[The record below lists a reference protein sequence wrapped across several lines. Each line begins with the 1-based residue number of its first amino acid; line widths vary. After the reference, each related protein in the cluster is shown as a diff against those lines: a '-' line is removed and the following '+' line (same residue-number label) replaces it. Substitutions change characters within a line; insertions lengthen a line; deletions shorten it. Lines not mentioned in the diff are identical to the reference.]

1 MRSPTWR
8 LEGSF
13 QESTFFPYHS
23 FWGSNCEYSQHL
35 HPRGHRMGPKSFLRY
50 FPLYLLQ
57 LHIINVFTWQKLK
70 KVSGKNYSLLFYSTQ
85 NQLPGLFCLVISCV
99 HYMNLVNTDLRFWNW
114 IPIWECSTCGYYLC
128 NLEDRYSASLVRLTA
143 ATDCQSLGFLKE
155 LQRWGPHRTKKL
167 KMPRLPTYPV
177 SPSFSLSIINQSM
190 DCTCFWIPLHRI
202 VFAWARIDKY
212 RTEAIVFICPRYCF
226 L

>member
-1 MRSPTWR
+1 MTLPYLSWTESLKGILKTHLYQQESCVKFNHYLCVFRLAPCSPWTTVDTCFSINYHAWLAPFKRFLWCFYFSVWMCMRSPTWR

-35 HPRGHRMGPKSFLRY
+35 HPRSHRMGPKRFLRY
-50 FPLYLLQ
+50 LPLYLLQ

-99 HYMNLVNTDLRFWNW
+99 QYMNLVNTDLRFWNW

-128 NLEDRYSASLVRLTA
+128 NLEDRYSASLV
-143 ATDCQSLGFLKE
+143 SSY
-155 LQRWGPHRTKKL
+155 
-167 KMPRLPTYPV
+167 RLPKFG
-177 SPSFSLSIINQSM
+177 FS
-190 DCTCFWIPLHRI
+190 
-202 VFAWARIDKY
+202 
-212 RTEAIVFICPRYCF
+212 
-226 L
+226 